1 MQCELQCRFGLPD
14 DVALQ
19 VITLLLFVLSL
30 KPHGLLLLLRLL
42 TQTVHQP
49 LLPQSLL
56 LWVNQH
62 TGLCFSLEPSS
73 VFFSYLK
80 CSNLRWHLLCFQK
93 LFSVKQRK
101 MCNWFLY
108 QIFEEH
114 YVCTHSVSQHRSNTM
129 KQQLQWS
136 PRFPFSCSQSDIF
149 RFARMGT
156 KELLSVVGME
166 SFSEIVKMLSK

>member
-1 MQCELQCRFGLPD
+1 MLPSPTLLILSCAPCVHFGMQCELQCRFGLPD

-80 CSNLRWHLLCFQK
+80 CSNLRWHLLCFLFNTLCFQK
-93 LFSVKQRK
+93 LFSYPVKQRK
-101 MCNWFLY
+101 ICNWFLY
-108 QIFEEH
+108 QIFEEY
-114 YVCTHSVSQHRSNTM
+114 YVCTHSSVSQT
-129 KQQLQWS
+129 
-136 PRFPFSCSQSDIF
+136 
-149 RFARMGT
+149 A
-156 KELLSVVGME
+156 
-166 SFSEIVKMLSK
+166 